1 MKLKPVHSLPSVKL
15 TGRVPGEL
23 HADLTAYADYYR
35 EVLHEPIAAW
45 PLVIQ
50 ILRTFIDSDREF
62 HAWRRR
68 RRSGDVARSDAEPSE
83 MPAKG

>member
-15 TGRVPGEL
+15 IGRVPGEL
-23 HADLTAYADYYR
+23 HSDLAAYADYYR
-35 EVLHEPIAAW
+35 EVLREPIAAW

-50 ILRTFIDSDREF
+50 ILRTFMDSDREF

-68 RRSGDVARSDAEPSE
+68 RRNGIAAAPDAEPSE
-83 MPAKG
+83 MRARG

>member
-1 MKLKPVHSLPSVKL
+1 MKLKPVQSLPSVKL
-15 TGRVPGEL
+15 TGRVSGEL

-50 ILRTFIDSDREF
+50 ILRNFMESDREF

-68 RRSGDVARSDAEPSE
+68 RRNGGAAGPDGEPSE
-83 MPAKG
+83 MRARG